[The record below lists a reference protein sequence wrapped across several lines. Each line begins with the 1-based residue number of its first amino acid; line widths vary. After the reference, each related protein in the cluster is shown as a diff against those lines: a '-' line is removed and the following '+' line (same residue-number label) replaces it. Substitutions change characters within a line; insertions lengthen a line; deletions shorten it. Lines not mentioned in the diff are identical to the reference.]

1 VKRDIEPK
9 KFPGGYVKD
18 PIKGLHEW
26 TVSFDATSL
35 YPSIMMGWNISPET
49 KIGRVDSQYVPDLR
63 KLISGKDIDD
73 YLVTFSGIETS
84 IRELAKLIKE
94 KNFCLAGNGAIYRQD
109 TKGIIPTFV
118 EEWFNKRTTYKKLMY
133 KAEKEGNSLDYAR
146 YDALQ
151 LNHKILIN
159 SVYGFVSTPYS
170 RFYDLD
176 NAMAVTLTGQ
186 SITKTV
192 GDTVDSYFASKFS
205 GSDLANR
212 YNAQNI
218 ENVAIYCDTDSVGP
232 NSIIKVC
239 GKDIKIKD
247 LFQNL
252 YDDINNEV
260 KFKSGNKTYVYPKNL
275 ELPFFD
281 ESEKKIKLGKVNF
294 VYKHMVK
301 KKMYRVKTKS
311 GKFIEITEDHSCM
324 ILDKL
329 NNLVEVKP
337 INLKKGD
344 RTIIIK

>member
-1 VKRDIEPK
+1 
-9 KFPGGYVKD
+9 
-18 PIKGLHEW
+18 
-26 TVSFDATSL
+26 
-35 YPSIMMGWNISPET
+35 
-49 KIGRVDSQYVPDLR
+49 
-63 KLISGKDIDD
+63 
-73 YLVTFSGIETS
+73 
-84 IRELAKLIKE
+84 
-94 KNFCLAGNGAIYRQD
+94 
-109 TKGIIPTFV
+109 
-118 EEWFNKRTTYKKLMY
+118 
-133 KAEKEGNSLDYAR
+133 
-146 YDALQ
+146 
-151 LNHKILIN
+151 
-159 SVYGFVSTPYS
+159 
-170 RFYDLD
+170 
-176 NAMAVTLTGQ
+176 MAVTLTGQ